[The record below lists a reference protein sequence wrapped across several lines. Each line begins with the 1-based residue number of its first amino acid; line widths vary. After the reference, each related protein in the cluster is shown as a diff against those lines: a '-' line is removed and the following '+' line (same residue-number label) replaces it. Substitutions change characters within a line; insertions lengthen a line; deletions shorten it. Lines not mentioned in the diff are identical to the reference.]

1 MHGNGLKR
9 ISNAILKSENWPAL
23 SRLLLT
29 NGKAESKNTKTLS
42 AGTRLTES
50 VFFCLSF
57 VLKYILFFN
66 SN

>member
-50 VFFCLSF
+50 VFF
-57 VLKYILFFN
+57 LFKFCIEIYLVF
-66 SN
+66 